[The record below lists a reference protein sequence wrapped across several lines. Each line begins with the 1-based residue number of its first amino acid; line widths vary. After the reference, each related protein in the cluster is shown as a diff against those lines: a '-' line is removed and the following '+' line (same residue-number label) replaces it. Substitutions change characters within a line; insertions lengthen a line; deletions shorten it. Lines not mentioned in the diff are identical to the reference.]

1 MLIWL
6 LFIAIFGIL
15 GVTSYWKGAARS
27 LVSLVGLVCALLLT
41 PALAPLLKPLVPKT
55 GLTNPL
61 WSWLLPPVVVF
72 ALLVLIFLGISFLVH
87 QRVMLYFKYKSD
99 DVTRLRWERL
109 NQRLGLGVGF
119 IAATIYAFL
128 VGVII
133 YVFGYPCVQV
143 AGDESPAILRY
154 LKLARQQLKDSGL
167 DRSVAALDPMPE
179 NYYLATDVLGL
190 LYQNPA
196 LQNRLLNYPPF
207 LALAER
213 TEFQE
218 IANDA
223 DLQSMFQTKAPIQNI
238 FNHAKIQA
246 VILSGEITQELKQT
260 DLKDLY
266 QYLKTGKSAKYEDE
280 KILGRWRLDTSA
292 TLTLTKKKNP
302 DLPAPAMAMLKKLI
316 TIFLSNVS
324 LLATPDKKL
333 IIKVEMGEE
342 AKKIIAD
349 AQRAAEMAAAAAAAR
364 ASSEDTPQQPQM
376 SEQMRR
382 RYGLGPGM
390 RRGPRAEGG
399 PPAQAAPPKPA
410 PSALAA
416 AGIPEVNLAGQGTWE
431 RTGDKY
437 KVKFQDEKGK
447 SQSGECVADEDR
459 LTLLVPGQSLVFAR

>member
-15 GVTSYWKGAARS
+15 GVTSYWKGAVRS
-27 LVSLVGLVCALLLT
+27 LVSLVGLLCALLFT
-41 PALAPLLKPLVPKT
+41 PVLAPLLKPLVPKT

-61 WSWLLPPVVVF
+61 WGWLLPPVVVF
-72 ALLVLIFLGISFLVH
+72 ALLVLIFLGISFFVH
-87 QRVMLYFKYKSD
+87 HQVMLHFKRKSD

-109 NQRLGLGVGF
+109 NQRVGLGVGF

-143 AGDESPAILRY
+143 AGDESPAVLRY
-154 LKLARQQLKDSGL
+154 LKLAREQLKDSGL
-167 DRSVAALDPMPE
+167 DRSLAALDPMPE

-196 LQNRLLNYPPF
+196 LQNRLLSYPPY

-238 FNHAKIQA
+238 FNHAKIQT
-246 VILSGEITQELKQT
+246 VILNGEITQELKQT

-280 KILGRWRLDTSA
+280 KILGRWKLDTSA

-302 DLPAPAMAMLKKLI
+302 DLPAPAMGMLKKLI
-316 TIFLSNVS
+316 TIFMSNVT

-349 AQRAAEMAAAAAAAR
+349 AQRAAQLAAEAAAAR
-364 ASSEDTPQQPQM
+364 AAASEDVPQQPQI

-382 RYGLGPGM
+382 RYNLPRGM
-390 RRGPRAEGG
+390 RPGG
-399 PPAQAAPPKPA
+399 PPTQAQPAPPKPA
-410 PSALAA
+410 RSPTAA

-431 RTGDKY
+431 RAGDKY
-437 KVKFQDEKGK
+437 KIKFQDEKGK
-447 SQSGECVADEDR
+447 SQSGEGTADEDR
-459 LTLLVPGQSLVFAR
+459 LTLYVTGQYLVFAR